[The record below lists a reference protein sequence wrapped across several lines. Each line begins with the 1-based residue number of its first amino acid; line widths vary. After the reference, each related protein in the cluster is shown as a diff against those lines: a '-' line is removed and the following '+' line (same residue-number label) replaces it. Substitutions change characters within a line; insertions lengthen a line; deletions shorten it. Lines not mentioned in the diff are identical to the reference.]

1 VCVCGAVLYPPWQTR
16 CDCFRHCKMALK
28 MAKPVLIV
36 QVFPPLHDG
45 REWWPVF
52 LGGKKTKMLLWLGIV
67 VCCVRVLLAIKTGR
81 VMRDAPRT
89 GRDNRHIPARIQRF
103 TTNQKFWLT
112 LKGFLLLYIVAL
124 KGLVYFFFFLEKM
137 SRLSYIKK
145 TTTSAAPFLC
155 YVG

>member
-1 VCVCGAVLYPPWQTR
+1 
-16 CDCFRHCKMALK
+16 
-28 MAKPVLIV
+28 
-36 QVFPPLHDG
+36 
-45 REWWPVF
+45 
-52 LGGKKTKMLLWLGIV
+52 MLLWLGIV
-67 VCCVRVLLAIKTGR
+67 FRCVRVLLAIKTGR

-89 GRDNRHIPARIQRF
+89 GRDNRHIPARMQRF

-155 YVG
+155 DVG

>member
-1 VCVCGAVLYPPWQTR
+1 
-16 CDCFRHCKMALK
+16 MALK

-89 GRDNRHIPARIQRF
+89 GRDNRHI
-103 TTNQKFWLT
+103 
-112 LKGFLLLYIVAL
+112 
-124 KGLVYFFFFLEKM
+124 LVYFFFFLEKM

>member
-1 VCVCGAVLYPPWQTR
+1 MGLRRGHRNLLLPTPCVCVCVCGAVLYPPWQTR

-67 VCCVRVLLAIKTGR
+67 FRCVRVLLAIKTGR

-89 GRDNRHIPARIQRF
+89 GRDNRHIPARMQRF

-124 KGLVYFFFFLEKM
+124 KGPCLFFIF
-137 SRLSYIKK
+137 S
-145 TTTSAAPFLC
+145 
-155 YVG
+155 

>member
-1 VCVCGAVLYPPWQTR
+1 
-16 CDCFRHCKMALK
+16 

-36 QVFPPLHDG
+36 QVFPPYLHDG

-67 VCCVRVLLAIKTGR
+67 VCCVRVSLAIKTGR

-89 GRDNRHIPARIQRF
+89 GRDNQHIPARMQRF

-124 KGLVYFFFFLEKM
+124 KGLVFFL
-137 SRLSYIKK
+137 SF
-145 TTTSAAPFLC
+145 FLRKC
-155 YVG
+155 RDCHIYKNDDDERRTISL